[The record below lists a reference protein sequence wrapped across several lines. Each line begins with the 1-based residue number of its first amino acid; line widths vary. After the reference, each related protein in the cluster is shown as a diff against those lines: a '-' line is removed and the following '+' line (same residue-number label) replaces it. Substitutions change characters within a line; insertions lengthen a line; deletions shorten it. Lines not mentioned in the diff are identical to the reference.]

1 MVGVTMKLY
10 KIINSKGQTERYREA
25 KSKRQASSGKTM
37 QEKVIL
43 FMNEKQYAEFT
54 KGNCEPF

>member
-1 MVGVTMKLY
+1 MKLY